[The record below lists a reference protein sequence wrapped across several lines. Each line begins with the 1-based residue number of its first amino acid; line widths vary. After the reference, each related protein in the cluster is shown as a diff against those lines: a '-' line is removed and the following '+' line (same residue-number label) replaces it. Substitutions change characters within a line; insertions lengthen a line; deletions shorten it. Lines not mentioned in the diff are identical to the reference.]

1 MKGLLAIAAEK
12 ISESAEMQKLQ
23 LLSRGI
29 YLLYRWLNWD
39 QSGRVAAWVNVVV
52 RSSEGLTWFLRGM
65 VDLSRQPD
73 SELPGNPFFVNINN
87 AKLFIDPETLQE
99 IIESEDATHLTPI
112 GKQLREALTRAL
124 GKSLPKSP
132 SNDVAPPG

>member
-73 SELPGNPFFVNINN
+73 SELPGNPFFV
-87 AKLFIDPETLQE
+87 DPETLQE